1 MAHEYFQLYITWLY
15 MAPNSIAEYAN
26 FPGKACFNTP
36 VLAYLPYVVVPIHMP
51 CHPCYSIYGHIFSDL
66 GYAAVW
72 LLAIPIHSYHD
83 YYDAHQLQIWNKG
96 DPILALFPS
105 HSQILSH
112 SCG

>member
-1 MAHEYFQLYITWLY
+1 MNISSFTLPGSIWLQIQSQS
-15 MAPNSIAEYAN
+15 MQI
-26 FPGKACFNTP
+26 FLGKRASTP
-36 VLAYLPYVVVPIHMP
+36 LCLHT
-51 CHPCYSIYGHIFSDL
+51 IYGHIFSDL

-96 DPILALFPS
+96 DPILALLPS